1 MSTDNGGAAV
11 AASIKRRHVIYA
23 QGYDPRGLAEY
34 YRLFRS
40 EYRKFCALYGLS
52 GRVGKIVNPPDRFTT
67 HWTLDTE
74 GTNADGEHWHV
85 HTTYEFLRWEDIIR
99 RDFARPAWWKTL
111 YAIGTFVGTLVNGVY
126 WRIARAHW
134 RFALFM
140 FYPFVILT
148 TNLLAAAL
156 AGGLAGSLIGL
167 FASPLLAWLIGIMIF
182 VAAFVVIVRKTE
194 PLSYMLYMFDDIAST
209 HQFAYGRRSDWEKR
223 FEAFADYLVEAVRT
237 SDADEIVVVGHSSGS
252 FVAVEVI
259 GRALAHDIACAH
271 GKPLSLVTIGANLPI
286 IGFNPPATAFR
297 DRLAAL
303 ARCPDIDWIDYQ
315 SRKDVMNFYPFDPV
329 GGHGLAHGAA
339 RQNPTIVPV
348 RFRDIIRPESYA
360 AFRWRFFRVHF
371 QFLMAN
377 ERIGAAYDYFMVCCG
392 PFRLAARARHPEAV
406 VARSPGSAAPEL
418 ATAPV
423 KG

>member
-1 MSTDNGGAAV
+1 MSTEEASCDATV
-11 AASIKRRHVIYA
+11 AATVRRRHVIYA

-34 YRLFRS
+34 YRLFRG
-40 EYRKFCALYGLS
+40 EYRKFCTLYGLT
-52 GRVGKIVNPPDRFTT
+52 GKVGKIVNPPDRFTT
-67 HWTLDTE
+67 HWTLDTA
-74 GTNADGEHWHV
+74 GANADGEHWRV

-99 RDFARPAWWKTL
+99 QDFARPVWWKTL
-111 YAIGTFVGTLVNGVY
+111 YAIGSFLGTIVNGVY

-148 TNLLAAAL
+148 TNLIAAAL
-156 AGGLAGSLIGL
+156 FGGMAGGLIGL
-167 FASPLLAWLIGIMIF
+167 FASPLLAWLVGIMIF
-182 VAAFVVIVRKTE
+182 AAAFVVIVRRTE

-209 HQFAYGRRSDWEKR
+209 HQFAYGKRPDWEKR
-223 FEAFADYLVEAVRT
+223 FDLFADDLVAAVRN

-259 GRALAHDIACAH
+259 GRALAHDAAFAR
-271 GKPLSLVTIGANLPI
+271 GKNLSLVTIGANLPI

-303 ARCPDIDWIDYQ
+303 ALCPDLDWVDYQ
-315 SRKDVMNFYPFDPV
+315 SRKDVMNFYPFEPA
-329 GGHGLAHGAA
+329 GGHGLALGA
-339 RQNPTIVPV
+339 RQCNPDVVPV
-348 RFRDIIRPESYA
+348 RFRDIIKPENYA

-377 ERIGAAYDYFMVCCG
+377 QRVGSAYDYFMICCG
-392 PFRLAARARHPEAV
+392 PFRLAARARHPETV
-406 VARSPGSAAPEL
+406 VAKGPGGAS
-418 ATAPV
+418 V
-423 KG
+423 